1 MSEKFIEAIKA
12 GDTATVAKLLQESP
26 NIIRESDSSVSPIML
41 SMYFGQRQVA
51 ELLVQSGVTLTLH
64 EAAVMGKL
72 ERVQEILQA
81 HSERLEE
88 FSSDGFSVLGFAAYF
103 GHEALV
109 RWLLEQGAEVNR
121 KSQNAMMVAP
131 LHSAVSA
138 QHVEIVRLLL
148 VHGADA
154 NLPQEQGIRPIHQS
168 AHNGNVVITRLLLE
182 YGADPHAT
190 SENGKTAV
198 DWAKEDGHETIIAEV
213 IASAGN

>member
-1 MSEKFIEAIKA
+1 MTEKFIEAIKA
-12 GDTATVAKLLQESP
+12 GDTATVTNLLQESP
-26 NIIRESDSSVSPIML
+26 NIIRESNSSVSPIML

-81 HSERLEE
+81 HPERLEE

-103 GHEALV
+103 GHVDLV
-109 RWLLEQGAEVNR
+109 KWLLEQGAEVNR

-131 LHSAVSA
+131 LHSAVST
-138 QHVEIVRLLL
+138 QHVEIARLLL
-148 VHGADA
+148 AHGADA
-154 NLPQEQGIRPIHQS
+154 NLPQEQSIRPIHQS
-168 AHNGNVVITRLLLE
+168 AHNGDVVITRLLLE
-182 YGADPHAT
+182 HGADPTLA
-190 SENGKTAV
+190 SDNSKTAL